1 MEQPFLNDTASFMN
15 DTASFWLRQA
25 LQNTHILAGMMRRGA
40 VPTLPQHPEMTPHML
55 RRLADDIE
63 ALAPKTLETK

>member
-1 MEQPFLNDTASFMN
+1 MAHPYLN

-25 LQNTHILAGMMRRGA
+25 LQDTHILAGMIRRGA
-40 VPTLPQHPEMTPHML
+40 VPTLPEYPEMTPHML

-63 ALAPKTLETK
+63 DLISKTKGPK